1 MRRVVVIGPAGAG
14 KSRLATALSEAT
26 GIDVIHL
33 DALYWRPGWV
43 ATPQAEWEAFQRGE
57 LQRNDDW
64 IVEGLHETTVHLWL
78 DAADTVVLFD
88 ISPLASIWRVTRR
101 RLVRTDRGPDIPE
114 GCEPAPFH
122 RAAAKFLLYIWDYR
136 RRTRAEL
143 FAELEKPRPGRRVVV
158 LRSERDVQAFLGTLE
173 SPADAA
179 SPVA

>member
-1 MRRVVVIGPAGAG
+1 MLRVVVIGPAGAG
-14 KSRLATALSEAT
+14 KSRLSRALSEAL

-43 ATPQAEWEAFQRGE
+43 PTPAAEWEAFQRRE
-57 LQRNDDW
+57 LERDEW
-64 IVEGLHETTVHLWL
+64 IVEGLHESTVHLWL

-101 RLVRTDRGPDIPE
+101 RFVRTGPGPDIPA

-122 RAAAKFLLYIWDYR
+122 RAATKFLHYLWEYR

-158 LRSERDVQAFLGTLE
+158 VRGERDVLAFLDTVE
-173 SPADAA
+173 ARTDAA
-179 SPVA
+179 TPAA

>member
-1 MRRVVVIGPAGAG
+1 MRRVVVIGIAGAG

-43 ATPQAEWEAFQRGE
+43 PTPEAEWEAFQRRE
-57 LQRNDDW
+57 LERDEW

-101 RLVRTDRGPDIPE
+101 RLVRTDPGPDIPA

-122 RAAAKFLLYIWDYR
+122 RAAAKFLLYLWEYR

-143 FAELEKPRPGRRVVV
+143 FAELDTPRPGRRVVV
-158 LRSERDVQAFLGTLE
+158 LRSERDVQAFLGKLE
-173 SPADAA
+173 PRDAA
-179 SPVA
+179 SPAA

>member
-14 KSRLATALSEAT
+14 KSRLARTLSDAT
-26 GIDVIHL
+26 GIEVIHL

-43 ATPQAEWEAFQRGE
+43 PTPAEEWEAFQRRE
-57 LQRNDDW
+57 VERDEW

-101 RLVRTDRGPDIPE
+101 RLGRAGPSADIPA

-122 RAAAKFLLYIWDYR
+122 RAATKFLRYLWEYR

-143 FAELEKPRPGRRVVV
+143 FAELDKPRPGRRVVV
-158 LRSERDVQAFLGTLE
+158 LRREQDVQAFLGTLE
-173 SPADAA
+173 TRTDAA
-179 SPVA
+179 SSVA